1 LLAAATKV
9 VVTNSVEVGLL
20 SLAVKRVA
28 LGVDDS
34 VGSDNLENV
43 SGGSRAVVTRHTQY
57 GEGSTSIT
65 LKSTVRMPPRTWKTS
80 PAESASGSHLSRQ
93 SLTLADG
100 AVRLEEVGLEVHVE
114 EVAREALDR
123 VGEGKNVNATHTSA
137 PCKIWK
143 NGGVDLP
150 LAILDVVGSRDVDE
164 VAQLGS
170 TVPAG
175 N

>member
-1 LLAAATKV
+1 VAERELDKLTDLRKLLAAATKV

-34 VGSDNLENV
+34 VGSDNAVWRGVNLDHLEV
-43 SGGSRAVVTRHTQY
+43 D
-57 GEGSTSIT
+57 
-65 LKSTVRMPPRTWKTS
+65 
-80 PAESASGSHLSRQ
+80 SAHAAANLEDV
-93 SLTLADG
+93 TLADG

-123 VGEGKNVNATHTSA
+123 VGEGKNVNA
-137 PCKIWK
+137 
-143 NGGVDLP
+143 